1 MAIGF
6 EAAGA
11 IRPGRRAATTA
22 ADDRPDPTDPTDP
35 TGRTGQSGR
44 IALPGYARGAVV
56 LAIAALPLLTP
67 SFAGNSGPVDLF
79 IVFAIGC
86 VLFAAC
92 SEHVLVRLPLALPV
106 WLSLIAGA
114 LGAAVH
120 DRLPHSALMLAQ
132 DLLMLLW
139 GGAVATAAQ
148 HGPTLS
154 SLMRWW
160 TRAGVASAFLL
171 IVGVVAGVK
180 KLSGYTPRETNR
192 AAFLFGDPNRC
203 GLYLMLAFLIMRAAQ
218 YPSRPII
225 RYACCATVLVATLLT
240 GSNAAIAGLAVAV
253 VAAAFVSAGRR
264 GGVVKLVAVG
274 SVATVLAGTAV
285 LSLNVGQ
292 TSDSA
297 GNVGILAN
305 NLGRATK
312 STDSRSTILQENWRL
327 YLDNDPFGLGPDGT
341 KDTLKQQGAGYVKE
355 AHNDYIAA
363 ANERG
368 VLGMAALLL
377 FVALVG
383 VRAARLMSLH
393 PPRHLTEHVPRPDVL
408 GATALGVAVT
418 AAFHQ
423 TLHFRH
429 EWAFLGLLAGA
440 ALLAV
445 RGRQAR

>member
-1 MAIGF
+1 PRA
-6 EAAGA
+6 AAG
-11 IRPGRRAATTA
+11 GLV
-22 ADDRPDPTDPTDP
+22 
-35 TGRTGQSGR
+35 
-44 IALPGYARGAVV
+44 LPGYARGAVV

-67 SFAGNSGPVDLF
+67 SFAGNAGPVDLF
-79 IVFAIGC
+79 IVLAVGC

-92 SEHVLVRLPLALPV
+92 SQHVVARLPLALPV
-106 WLSLIAGA
+106 WLSIIAGA
-114 LGAAVH
+114 LGAAAH
-120 DRLPHSALMLAQ
+120 DRLQHSKLLLAQ

-154 SLMRWW
+154 RLMRWW
-160 TRAGVASAFLL
+160 TRVGVASALLL
-171 IVGVVAGVK
+171 IIGVVGGIK
-180 KLSGYTPRETNR
+180 KLSGYTPREADR

-218 YPSRPII
+218 YPNRPIV
-225 RYACCATVLVATLLT
+225 RSLCCATVLVAMLLT

-253 VAAAFVSAGRR
+253 VIAAFISAGRR

-274 SVATVLAGTAV
+274 AIATLLAGAAV
-285 LSLNVGQ
+285 LSLDLGRA
-292 TSDSA
+292 SDSA
-297 GNVGILAN
+297 GGVGILAN
-305 NLGRATK
+305 NLGRAAK

-327 YLDNDPFGLGPDGT
+327 YLENDLFGLGPDGT

-377 FVALVG
+377 FIALVG
-383 VRAARLMSLH
+383 ARAARLMGLR
-393 PPRHLTEHVPRPDVL
+393 PPRQLTEHVPRPDIL
-408 GATALGVAVT
+408 GATAIGVAVT

-429 EWAFLGLLAGA
+429 EWAYFGLLAGA

-445 RGRQAR
+445 RGREPS